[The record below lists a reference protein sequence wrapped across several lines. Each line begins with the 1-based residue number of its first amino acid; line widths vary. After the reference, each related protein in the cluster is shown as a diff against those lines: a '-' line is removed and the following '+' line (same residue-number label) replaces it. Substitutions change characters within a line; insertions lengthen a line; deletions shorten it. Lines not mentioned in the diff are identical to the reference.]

1 MRIVKGAIFVL
12 IGIIVGVV
20 GTILFFRMDKQWKQI
35 LVFAGSAL
43 SVGGAGRVVIDYLEV
58 SKEEKATVI
67 LILVIGFMISVFF
80 SFFLLTRLLKEQ
92 TGNNVIRV
100 LDIFRSYDGFLRD
113 YYESRKKEIDKLIDS
128 EEIKKKEEELRNRE
142 EKLNDKEKRLVKKE
156 SIILDLQS
164 KVHECK
170 DKVITL
176 KLPENSEIVLT
187 DSFMK
192 KIPLF
197 VDNVCKF
204 KSDVENLTNDFCRE
218 FEAKENNI
226 DKDEKQK
233 RLKGYFVG
241 IGLYIAND
249 LFGISNENVRTHF
262 RVLKDNMYIQYVVIL
277 GSEISKDKISDIPRG
292 NSMIDKSFELK
303 RSLVASLNPESKYDT
318 NTVWEDFITLS
329 EYNITKDG
337 APFLSMGVSIK
348 YAEQFKDMLY
358 FLSYYKIER
367 CLVSYID
374 RINRVCDIIKTLE

>member
-1 MRIVKGAIFVL
+1 MIVKGAIFVL

-100 LDIFRSYDGFLRD
+100 LDIFLSYDGFLRD

-318 NTVWEDFITLS
+318 NTVWEDFMTLS

>member
-1 MRIVKGAIFVL
+1 MIVKGAIFAL

-43 SVGGAGRVVIDYLEV
+43 SVGGAGRVVIDYLGV

-100 LDIFRSYDGFLRD
+100 LDIFLSYDGFLRD

-156 SIILDLQS
+156 SIVLDLQS

-204 KSDVENLTNDFCRE
+204 KSDVENLTNGFCRE

>member
-1 MRIVKGAIFVL
+1 MQFC
-12 IGIIVGVV
+12 
-20 GTILFFRMDKQWKQI
+20 
-35 LVFAGSAL
+35 
-43 SVGGAGRVVIDYLEV
+43 
-58 SKEEKATVI
+58 
-67 LILVIGFMISVFF
+67 
-80 SFFLLTRLLKEQ
+80 
-92 TGNNVIRV
+92 
-100 LDIFRSYDGFLRD
+100 LRH
-113 YYESRKKEIDKLIDS
+113 
-128 EEIKKKEEELRNRE
+128 IKY
-142 EKLNDKEKRLVKKE
+142 
-156 SIILDLQS
+156 I
-164 KVHECK
+164 
-170 DKVITL
+170 
-176 KLPENSEIVLT
+176 
-187 DSFMK
+187 
-192 KIPLF
+192 F

>member
-1 MRIVKGAIFVL
+1 MIVKGAIFVL

-67 LILVIGFMISVFF
+67 LILVIGFMISIFF

-100 LDIFRSYDGFLRD
+100 LDIFLSYDGFLRD

-318 NTVWEDFITLS
+318 NAVWEDFITLS

>member
-1 MRIVKGAIFVL
+1 MMIVKGTIFAL
-12 IGIIVGVV
+12 IGIIIGVV

-35 LVFAGSAL
+35 LIFAGSAL
-43 SVGGAGRVVIDYLEV
+43 SAGGAGRVVIDYLEV
-58 SKEEKATVI
+58 SKEEKAVVI
-67 LILVIGFMISVFF
+67 LILVIGFMVSVYL
-80 SFFLLTRLLKEQ
+80 SFLLLTRLLKTQ
-92 TGNNVIRV
+92 KGKNVIRV
-100 LDIFRSYDGFLRD
+100 LDIFLGYEGFMKD
-113 YYESRKKEIDKLIDS
+113 YYERKNKEDAKQNDS
-128 EEIKKKEEELRNRE
+128 EEIQKKEELKNRE
-142 EKLNDKEKRLVKKE
+142 KQLNDKEKRLEEKE
-156 SIILDLQS
+156 RIILDLQS

-170 DKVITL
+170 DKAITL
-176 KLPENSEIVLT
+176 KLPENSEILIT

-204 KSDVENLTNDFCRE
+204 KSDVDNLTNDFCRE
-218 FEAKENNI
+218 FEATENSI

-241 IGLYIAND
+241 IGLYIAID

-262 RVLKDNMYIQYVVIL
+262 RVLKDNIYIQYVAIL

-303 RSLVASLNPESKYDT
+303 RLLVASLNPESKYDT
-318 NTVWEDFITLS
+318 NTVWEDFITLA
-329 EYNITKDG
+329 EYNIIKDG

-358 FLSYYKIER
+358 FLSYCKIER

-374 RINRVCDIIKTLE
+374 SINKVCDIIETLE

>member
-1 MRIVKGAIFVL
+1 MMIVKGTIFAL
-12 IGIIVGVV
+12 IGIIIGVV

-35 LVFAGSAL
+35 LIFAGSAL

-58 SKEEKATVI
+58 SKEEKAVVI
-67 LILVIGFMISVFF
+67 LILVIGFMVSVYL
-80 SFFLLTRLLKEQ
+80 SFLLLTRLLKTQ
-92 TGNNVIRV
+92 KGKNVIRV
-100 LDIFRSYDGFLRD
+100 LDIFLGYEGFMKD
-113 YYESRKKEIDKLIDS
+113 YYERKNKEDAKQNDS
-128 EEIKKKEEELRNRE
+128 EEIQKKEEELKNRE
-142 EKLNDKEKRLVKKE
+142 KQLNDKEKRLEEKE
-156 SIILDLQS
+156 RIILDLQS

-170 DKVITL
+170 DKAITL
-176 KLPENSEIVLT
+176 KLPENSEILIT

-204 KSDVENLTNDFCRE
+204 KSDVDNLTNDFCRE
-218 FEAKENNI
+218 FEATENSI

-241 IGLYIAND
+241 IGLYIAID

-262 RVLKDNMYIQYVVIL
+262 RVLKDNIYIQYVAIL

-303 RSLVASLNPESKYDT
+303 RLLVASLNPESKYDT
-318 NTVWEDFITLS
+318 NTVWEDFITLA
-329 EYNITKDG
+329 EYNIIKDG

-358 FLSYYKIER
+358 FLSYCKIER

-374 RINRVCDIIKTLE
+374 SINKVCDIIETLE

>member
-1 MRIVKGAIFVL
+1 MIVKGAIFAL

-35 LVFAGSAL
+35 LVFAGSAS

-100 LDIFRSYDGFLRD
+100 LDIFLSYDGFLRD

>member
-1 MRIVKGAIFVL
+1 MIVKGTIFAL
-12 IGIIVGVV
+12 IGIIIGVV

-35 LVFAGSAL
+35 LIFAGSAL

-58 SKEEKATVI
+58 SKEEKAVVI
-67 LILVIGFMISVFF
+67 LILVIGFMVSVYL
-80 SFFLLTRLLKEQ
+80 SFLLLTRLLKTQ
-92 TGNNVIRV
+92 KGKNVIRV
-100 LDIFRSYDGFLRD
+100 LDIFLGYEGFMKD
-113 YYESRKKEIDKLIDS
+113 YYERKNKEDAKQNDS
-128 EEIKKKEEELRNRE
+128 EEIQKKEEELKNRE
-142 EKLNDKEKRLVKKE
+142 KQLNDKEKRLEEKE
-156 SIILDLQS
+156 RIILDLQS

-170 DKVITL
+170 DKAITL
-176 KLPENSEIVLT
+176 KLPENSEILIT

-204 KSDVENLTNDFCRE
+204 KSDVDNLTNDFCRE
-218 FEAKENNI
+218 FEATENSI

-241 IGLYIAND
+241 IGLYIAID

-262 RVLKDNMYIQYVVIL
+262 RVLKDNIYIQYVAIL

-303 RSLVASLNPESKYDT
+303 RLLVASLNPESKYDT
-318 NTVWEDFITLS
+318 NTVWEDFITLA
-329 EYNITKDG
+329 EYNIIKDG

-358 FLSYYKIER
+358 FLSYCKIER

-374 RINRVCDIIKTLE
+374 SINKVCDIIETLE

>member
-1 MRIVKGAIFVL
+1 M
-12 IGIIVGVV
+12 
-20 GTILFFRMDKQWKQI
+20 
-35 LVFAGSAL
+35 
-43 SVGGAGRVVIDYLEV
+43 
-58 SKEEKATVI
+58 
-67 LILVIGFMISVFF
+67 
-80 SFFLLTRLLKEQ
+80 
-92 TGNNVIRV
+92 
-100 LDIFRSYDGFLRD
+100 
-113 YYESRKKEIDKLIDS
+113 
-128 EEIKKKEEELRNRE
+128 
-142 EKLNDKEKRLVKKE
+142 
-156 SIILDLQS
+156 
-164 KVHECK
+164 HECK

-303 RSLVASLNPESKYDT
+303 RSLVASLNPESKYE
-318 NTVWEDFITLS
+318 NFITLS

>member
-1 MRIVKGAIFVL
+1 MIVKGAIFVL

-43 SVGGAGRVVIDYLEV
+43 VRREEQDVLLSDYLEV

-100 LDIFRSYDGFLRD
+100 LDIFLSYDGFLRD

>member
-1 MRIVKGAIFVL
+1 MIVKGTIFAL
-12 IGIIVGVV
+12 IGIIVGAV

-35 LVFAGSAL
+35 LIFAGSAL
-43 SVGGAGRVVIDYLEV
+43 SAGGAGRVVIDYLEV
-58 SKEEKATVI
+58 SKEEKAVVI
-67 LILVIGFMISVFF
+67 LILVIGFMVSVYL
-80 SFFLLTRLLKEQ
+80 SFLLLTRLLKAQ
-92 TGNNVIRV
+92 KGNNVIRV
-100 LDIFRSYDGFLRD
+100 LDIFLGYEGFVKD
-113 YYESRKKEIDKLIDS
+113 YYERKNKEDDKQNDS
-128 EEIKKKEEELRNRE
+128 EEIQKKEEELKNRE
-142 EKLNDKEKRLVKKE
+142 KQLNDKEKRLEEKE
-156 SIILDLQS
+156 RSILDLQS

-170 DKVITL
+170 DKAITL
-176 KLPENSEIVLT
+176 KLPENSEILIT

-204 KSDVENLTNDFCRE
+204 KSDVDNLTNDFCRE
-218 FEAKENNI
+218 FEATENSI

-241 IGLYIAND
+241 IGLYIAID

-262 RVLKDNMYIQYVVIL
+262 RVLKDNIYIQYVAIL

-303 RSLVASLNPESKYDT
+303 RLLVASLNPESKYDT
-318 NTVWEDFITLS
+318 NTVWEDFITLA

-358 FLSYYKIER
+358 FLSYCKIER

-374 RINRVCDIIKTLE
+374 SINKVCDIIETLE